1 MLHAGGDAKVKDF
14 ALELCDSKTMERIE
28 GVESFVGEDASGSF
42 GILAGRE
49 HLVTVLT
56 CGLCRYRTNDGR
68 WHYVALP
75 GGVLSFSEGTLTIC
89 TRRLLQSDDATEL
102 EKRLDAEIAA
112 EESSRRAISDL
123 IHTMDRELLRRMI
136 RLG

>member
-1 MLHAGGDAKVKDF
+1 MLHAGGDAAVKGF
-14 ALELCDSKTMERIE
+14 TLELCDTRTMEGVE

-42 GILAGRE
+42 GILADRE
-49 HLVTVLT
+49 HFVTVLVW
-56 CGLCRYRTNDGR
+56 GICRYRTNDGC
-68 WHYVALP
+68 WHYAALP
-75 GGVLSFSEGTLTIC
+75 GGVLSFLEGTLTIC
-89 TRRLLQSDDATEL
+89 TRHFLQSDDATEL

-136 RLG
+136 RLR